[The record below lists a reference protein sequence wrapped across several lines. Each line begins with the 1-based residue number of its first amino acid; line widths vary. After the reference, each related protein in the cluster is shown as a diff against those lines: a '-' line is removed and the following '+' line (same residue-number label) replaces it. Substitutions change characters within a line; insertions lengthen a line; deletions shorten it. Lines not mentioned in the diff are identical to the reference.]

1 MCWYHRL
8 SHWVDHSSEIILFLG
23 VLGLGVV
30 GNPWKVWPRPLPA
43 ALPTGPPCFPA
54 PKAKLRIQEINSQSA
69 FIIFL

>member
-23 VLGLGVV
+23 VSGLGVV

-43 ALPTGPPCFPA
+43 ASCMLLRHVLTGVAQILGSESP
-54 PKAKLRIQEINSQSA
+54 
-69 FIIFL
+69 